1 MNNLLKMKIIIEQL
15 VRNARLLPIDNLRK
29 IVHQLPN
36 MRSLDNNQLRINK
49 FRQYPFQLKSL
60 NKIKIFVGLIKRLRN
75 NSIPLKSNLLQ
86 LKCCINLNQNL

>member
-1 MNNLLKMKIIIEQL
+1 MNNLQRMKIIIEPL
-15 VRNARLLPIDNLRK
+15 VRTARLLPIDNLRK

-36 MRSLDNNQLRINK
+36 MGSLDNYQLRINK

-86 LKCCINLNQNL
+86 LKCCINLNHDL